1 MCSSRTPWLT
11 PGVTRLT
18 TTADLRAPEGLD
30 DGARRA
36 LLRLLRDAG
45 HTHDGLIVAFF
56 RQEAW
61 GDLEDYLG
69 TVDTVYEAD
78 GLGARIREEM
88 RAMPARY
95 EDQYATLDHEKA
107 RRMATQAYAPLA
119 LLLNMPEADFLSVVA
134 AGVATTPDPFQAT
147 GLPGGINK
155 VCARR
160 GVQFRMEGVG
170 AHAAFKWVGDEAVE
184 RDAIRPALSALDDP
198 RLHSARRDFDSARQ
212 ELREGKPSA
221 WKLAVAEGCNAVE
234 SGLRALLVEHG
245 LAVPPKA
252 DLGTLLK
259 ACRAAGMFPESVDGK
274 SVPINHVLGAAGRFG
289 NERGRHGS
297 EVPHDVEPYEAEAVV
312 AAAAVA
318 LALIARRLPVT

>member
-1 MCSSRTPWLT
+1 M
-11 PGVTRLT
+11 
-18 TTADLRAPEGLD
+18 TTADLRVPAGLD

-36 LLRLLRDAG
+36 MLRLLRDAG

-56 RQEAW
+56 RKEVW
-61 GDLEDYLG
+61 GDLDDYLG
-69 TVDTVYEAD
+69 TVDTAYEAD

-119 LLLNMPEADFLSVVA
+119 LLLTMPEADFLSVVA
-134 AGVATTPDPFQAT
+134 AGVATTADPFHAMSLS
-147 GLPGGINK
+147 GAINK
-155 VCARR
+155 VCVRR
-160 GVQFRMEGVG
+160 GVHFQMDGVG
-170 AHAAFKWVGDEAVE
+170 AHAAFKWVGDETVE

-198 RLHSARRDFDSARQ
+198 RLRSARGDFDSARQ
-212 ELREGKPSA
+212 QLREGKPSA

-234 SGLRALLVEHG
+234 SALRALLVEHG
-245 LAVPPKA
+245 QPVPPKA
-252 DLGTLLK
+252 DLATLLK
-259 ACRAAGMFPESVDGK
+259 ACRAAELFPESVDGK

-297 EVPHDVEPYEAEAVV
+297 EVPHDVESYEAEAVV
-312 AAAAVA
+312 ASAAIA
-318 LALIARRLPVT
+318 LALIARRLP